1 MLYLI
6 TFTDNSVFEGG
17 DTIENSG
24 WSKILDKPI
33 AKLEYFIG
41 DGSSL
46 VLRNFES
53 YALITEVL
61 KSITKKLGKC
71 PDCGTQG
78 KISQSTIKHSEGR
91 ISKKVIARCKN
102 DKCNWI
108 GNISD
113 LKEYKSLPPIQWK
126 YIMGLKEGI
135 VTSYRISLSGT
146 NGKDKYQLGDITKR
160 EYPKGKEYHGKEAVA
175 DFAWKKGIK

>member
-53 YALITEVL
+53 YAAITEAQ
-61 KSITKKLGKC
+61 KTIIKKVGNCPKC
-71 PDCGTQG
+71 NAIG
-78 KISQSTIKHSEGR
+78 KISQAIIKHGDGR
-91 ISKKVIARCKN
+91 TSKKLIARCSECKWTGKITELK
-102 DKCNWI
+102 DLCNYN
-108 GNISD
+108 GN
-113 LKEYKSLPPIQWK
+113 KYK